1 MIKLGE
7 KSNMRPVKTETKT
20 SDTATCQLLN
30 TRVDQANLFI
40 LLFLL
45 KKKKKRLKKGDSLVS
60 KTE

>member
-7 KSNMRPVKTETKT
+7 KSNRRPVKTETKT
-20 SDTATCQLLN
+20 SDTATGQLLN

-45 KKKKKRLKKGDSLVS
+45 KKKKKLKKGDSLVS

>member
-7 KSNMRPVKTETKT
+7 KSNRRPVKTETKT
-20 SDTATCQLLN
+20 SDTATGQLLN

-45 KKKKKRLKKGDSLVS
+45 EKKKKLKKGDSLVS

>member
-7 KSNMRPVKTETKT
+7 KSNRRPVKTETKT
-20 SDTATCQLLN
+20 SDTATGQLLN

-45 KKKKKRLKKGDSLVS
+45 KKKKRLKKGDSLVS

>member
-20 SDTATCQLLN
+20 SDTATGQLLN
-30 TRVDQANLFI
+30 TRVYQANLFI

-45 KKKKKRLKKGDSLVS
+45 KKKKRLKKGDSLVS

>member
-20 SDTATCQLLN
+20 SDTATGQLVN
-30 TRVDQANLFI
+30 TRVYQANLFI

-45 KKKKKRLKKGDSLVS
+45 KKKKRLKKGDSLVS